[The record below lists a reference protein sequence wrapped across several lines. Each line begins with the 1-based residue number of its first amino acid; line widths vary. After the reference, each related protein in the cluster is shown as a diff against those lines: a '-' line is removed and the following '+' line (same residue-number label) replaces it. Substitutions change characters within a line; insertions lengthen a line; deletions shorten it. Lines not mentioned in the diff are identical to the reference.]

1 MQLIAQNEFNLK
13 KGKREF
19 FYIKLNKDELERLK
33 NKLYVVKQLG
43 VKYKIF
49 EELEKLLE

>member
-1 MQLIAQNEFNLK
+1 MRITIAREDNVTIVLTENEVK
-13 KGKREF
+13 
-19 FYIKLNKDELERLK
+19 RLK

-49 EELEKLLE
+49 EELEELLR